1 MRFGAGP
8 NGITRTL
15 GQYMLGSGV
24 TFGYRVIALYSHM
37 LQKLILC
44 QILHVYRQRDT
55 DGRTFTFSSR
65 GILKSSAAANCYATA
80 ISEKA
85 RGWSL
90 RLDSSGLCT
99 SFCNKRQFSN
109 THHNPTGS
117 RTYPSATLP
126 NHLGTW
132 ANTRTQFS
140 EQAPAV
146 FHFQEV
152 SLLRFSL
159 PSQPLFA
166 PGIVFVHERRP
177 PDVLIHAAH
186 CSVFSKTSF
195 PTLFSWRSALY

>member
-24 TFGYRVIALYSHM
+24 TFGYRVIALDSHM

-99 SFCNKRQFSN
+99 SFCNKDSSPIPITTLQALEHILLPHYRTIWERGRTRELSSPNKLRRSSISKRCPFFASPC
-109 THHNPTGS
+109 HLNP
-117 RTYPSATLP
+117 
-126 NHLGTW
+126 
-132 ANTRTQFS
+132 
-140 EQAPAV
+140 
-146 FHFQEV
+146 
-152 SLLRFSL
+152 SL
-159 PSQPLFA
+159 PQA
-166 PGIVFVHERRP
+166 
-177 PDVLIHAAH
+177 
-186 CSVFSKTSF
+186 
-195 PTLFSWRSALY
+195 